1 MNTKE
6 IHQQLNDVQEA
17 GLRLDERISEL
28 ENRENK
34 TTDIVIPDYSI
45 ELNAIINELRNNNN
59 NDKVDQLLSRITS
72 IQETLKKQPVLVNKQ
87 WRILLFPETN
97 QGQYYKIVFGRLIPW
112 GLAFSVLTY
121 IFIWGYKA
129 IGIYEQNTNINQSAH
144 YEQAWLYLQQHAK
157 KKTIAAMDEAWEKT
171 DKK

>member
-72 IQETLKKQPVLVNKQ
+72 IQETLKKLSPVL
-87 WRILLFPETN
+87 R
-97 QGQYYKIVFGRLIPW
+97 
-112 GLAFSVLTY
+112 
-121 IFIWGYKA
+121 
-129 IGIYEQNTNINQSAH
+129 
-144 YEQAWLYLQQHAK
+144 
-157 KKTIAAMDEAWEKT
+157 
-171 DKK
+171 